1 MRKVKGYVLM
11 EVLIVVAIIGI
22 IAGIAVPNIMSA
34 NIKSKVKGIKTDMGG
49 IAIALENY
57 KADYGTYPI
66 QPESDGYDPDEIGK
80 ENEIFG
86 DSEVVGLGKLIFP
99 FDGSEPTYLNRLS
112 GDVFNHDGIEEWA
125 TFEGERRHNRHYCYF
140 TGKPDGSGGR
150 ANTESEDTKADYWAL
165 VSWGPDKDSDITS
178 YTEAWNA
185 VDINAPGYPNGKAY
199 DSDNGI
205 ISDGDIVIIGP

>member
-125 TFEGERRHNRHYCYF
+125 TLEGEGKHNHHYCYF

-150 ANTESEDTKADYWAL
+150 VNTESTDTKADYWAL

-178 YTEAWNA
+178 YTQAWKA